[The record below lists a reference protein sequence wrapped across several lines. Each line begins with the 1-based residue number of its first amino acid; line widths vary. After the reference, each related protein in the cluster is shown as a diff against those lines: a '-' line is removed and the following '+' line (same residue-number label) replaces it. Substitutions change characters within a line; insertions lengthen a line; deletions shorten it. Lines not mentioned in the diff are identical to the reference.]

1 MHLHFLDPYQH
12 RPSPLHSLDPRVKFV
27 LALALILS
35 IALLPM
41 GSWAVYILVFALI
54 LSLEII
60 SLLGVARV
68 LKRSA
73 LALPFVLAALPII
86 FTTPGDALIHLP
98 LGWAVSLPGV
108 ERFASIAI
116 KSWLSVQAAIL
127 LAATTPFPDLLVA
140 MRAIHIPQLLVA
152 MVGLMWRYL
161 FVLAD
166 EALRLLR
173 ARSARSGESRQA
185 GLKAG
190 GSLPWRAGVAGGM
203 AGSLFLRGIERS
215 DRIYTA
221 MLARG
226 YDGETRSLPLP
237 PITQSSWLT
246 LVSGLFVCIL
256 LLLLSVLLP

>member
-1 MHLHFLDPYQH
+1 MLDA
-12 RPSPLHSLDPRVKFV
+12 RVKFV
-27 LALALILS
+27 LALAFILT

-41 GSWAVYILVFALI
+41 GAWAVYILVFALI

-60 SLLGVARV
+60 SLLGVANV

-73 LALPFVLAALPII
+73 LAIPFMLAALPII
-86 FTTPGDALIHLP
+86 FTTPGNPLFNLP
-98 LGWAVSLPGV
+98 LGWTISADGAA
-108 ERFASIAI
+108 RFGSIAV
-116 KSWLSVQAAIL
+116 KSWLSVQVAIL
-127 LAATTPFPDLLVA
+127 LAAATPFPSLLVA

-173 ARSARSGESRQA
+173 ARAARSGESGQA

-190 GSLPWRAGVAGGM
+190 GSIPWRAGVAGGM
-203 AGSLFLRGIERS
+203 AGNLFLRGIERS

-237 PITQSSWLT
+237 PISTISWIT
-246 LVSGLFVCIL
+246 LASGLFVFIL
-256 LLLLSVLLP
+256 LLLISTLFGG